1 MILHQEIPLESPL
14 ILRIRAGLLILLM
27 LSLTGCA
34 GLMQREAVRV
44 SVAGIEPL
52 QGEGLEAR
60 FLVKLRIQN
69 PNDTPIEYNG
79 IFVELELGG
88 RDFGSGV
95 SDQRGRVPRFGERVV
110 SVPMVVPFTSV
121 VRQLFG
127 LAGRKEP
134 LERLQYR
141 LRGKLGG
148 MGLGGISFEKEGE
161 LALNPDEDLR

>member
-1 MILHQEIPLESPL
+1 MSRVPDRWLPRL
-14 ILRIRAGLLILLM
+14 AVVLLVLL
-27 LSLTGCA
+27 LAGCA
-34 GLMQREAVRV
+34 GLAQREAVRV
-44 SVAGIEPL
+44 TVAGIEPL

-88 RDFGSGV
+88 HDFGSGV

-110 SVPMVVPFTSV
+110 TVPMVVPFTAV

-134 LERLQYR
+134 VERIEYR

-148 MGLGGISFEKEGE
+148 MGLGGISFEKEG
-161 LALNPDEDLR
+161 DLSLGSAEGF

>member
-1 MILHQEIPLESPL
+1 MHFNPIPM
-14 ILRIRAGLLILLM
+14 LLVIALL
-27 LSLTGCA
+27 LGGCA
-34 GLMQREAVRV
+34 GLTQQEAVRV
-44 SVAGIEPL
+44 TVAGIEPL

-60 FLVKLRIQN
+60 FLAKLRIQN

-88 RDFGSGV
+88 HDFGSGV
-95 SDQRGRVPRFGERVV
+95 SDQRGRVPRFGEQVV

-134 LERLQYR
+134 VERIEYR

-161 LALNPDEDLR
+161 LSLGIDGERL

>member
-1 MILHQEIPLESPL
+1 MILRPETQPDSTPM
-14 ILRIRAGLLILLM
+14 LRIRAGALLFLM
-27 LSLTGCA
+27 LLLTGCA

-52 QGEGLEAR
+52 RGEGLEAR

-79 IFVELELGG
+79 ISVELELGG
-88 RDFGSGV
+88 HDFGSGV

>member
-1 MILHQEIPLESPL
+1 MTLPQQIPAESTA
-14 ILRIRAGLLILLM
+14 ISRIRIGLLLFLILL
-27 LSLTGCA
+27 LTGCA

-69 PNDTPIEYNG
+69 PNDTPIEYDG

-88 RDFGSGV
+88 HDFGSGV
-95 SDQRGRVPRFGERVV
+95 SDQRGPVPRFGERVV

-134 LERLQYR
+134 LDRIEYR

-161 LALNPDEDLR
+161 LALNPEEDLR